1 MQYAGVPKAAA
12 WFLSPLLEL
21 LAGSKFFSTNKNLR
35 VSAAYAAD
43 RAMAD

>member
-12 WFLSPLLEL
+12 WFVSPLLEL
-21 LAGSKFFSTNKNLR
+21 LTGSKFLSTNKNLGA
-35 VSAAYAAD
+35 SAAYAAD

>member
-21 LAGSKFFSTNKNLR
+21 LPLTRQIARWLTNEMNLR
-35 VSAAYAAD
+35 LGSV
-43 RAMAD
+43 R